1 MIWAL
6 VWRLCSSPALGI
18 EAEPDMVG
26 GPNAMR
32 IAERGPQQL
41 DDLAHHRGPVR
52 LGELIEKGSAEG
64 PEPAFHAGLE
74 RGRARHERDLSH
86 REAALGEEA
95 AIFVHSGK
103 EPRRDQRRIAL
114 AQRAERAHRGGEG
127 RHIAVAAELAHEA
140 AARPKRAHYGR

>member
-52 LGELIEKGSAEG
+52 LGELIEKGPAEG
-64 PEPAFHAGLE
+64 PEPALHAGLE
-74 RGRARHERDLSH
+74 RGRARHERDLSN
-86 REAALGEEA
+86 REAALG
-95 AIFVHSGK
+95 
-103 EPRRDQRRIAL
+103 
-114 AQRAERAHRGGEG
+114 
-127 RHIAVAAELAHEA
+127 HEA
-140 AARPKRAHYGR
+140 AAWTKRARHAGDHQFGLPHPMQRGIGEHRIEL